1 MTTPPKPH
9 SPRTTLVPRPL
20 WSPDQT
26 RPTRFMLSMMPR
38 VPSSPPET
46 LGSKSARYT
55 SRIACP
61 LESVATV
68 VRMVSWSLRAKCFT
82 KVMTPL
88 ERAPW
93 TAAAPKR
100 PLRKPSS
107 E

>member
-9 SPRTTLVPRPL
+9 SPRTTLVTRPL

-26 RPTRFMLSMMPR
+26 RSTRFMLSMMPR

-46 LGSKSARYT
+46 LGSKAARYT
-55 SRIACP
+55 SRIAFS

-88 ERAPW
+88 ERVPW
-93 TAAAPKR
+93 TVAAPKR

>member
-1 MTTPPKPH
+1 
-9 SPRTTLVPRPL
+9 
-20 WSPDQT
+20 
-26 RPTRFMLSMMPR
+26 MLSMMPR

-46 LGSKSARYT
+46 LGSKAARYI
-55 SRIACP
+55 SRIACS
-61 LESVATV
+61 LESVDTV
-68 VRMVSWSLRAKCFT
+68 MRMVSWSLRAKCFT

-88 ERAPW
+88 KRAPW

>member
-9 SPRTTLVPRPL
+9 SPRTTLVTRPL

-46 LGSKSARYT
+46 LGSKAARHT
-55 SRIACP
+55 SRIACS

-93 TAAAPKR
+93 TVAAPKR